1 MSAGRFVSS
10 PGTAMTL
17 AGLAVAATVF
27 WILWG
32 ADSTTRSSHFVSTP
46 QFILWVLILGGLSAV
61 LVLAVWPVT
70 VILWRL
76 VSDLRSR
83 GGLDGPMWF
92 SLAVGWVVYVVLVA
106 FPLYVR
112 QLPWS
117 STIADEVPDGDEWPL
132 WHHELKL
139 TTVTAASLLVA
150 FLTIGGIWFVGI
162 ALARM
167 SSENEEENQPGRFFA
182 LRDDFTVLLA
192 IGGTLLGLSMFA
204 TAALRS
210 AVIAAEPES
219 GYDFGF
225 ILAFGLWFKR
235 FARHCLRAELRGA
248 SQRGFESRRQGAS
261 PAGRHGLK
269 PRRDAREAPRARAT
283 PRAQPDSERH
293 REGRCRHRLTLHWK
307 PDRTLDSG
315 LSSRSSRDDPSSF
328 GGRMTRASR

>member
-1 MSAGRFVSS
+1 
-10 PGTAMTL
+10 MTL

-32 ADSTTRSSHFVSTP
+32 ADSTPRSSDFVSTP
-46 QFILWVLILGGLSAV
+46 QFILWVLILCGLSAV

-70 VILWRL
+70 AILWRL

-92 SLAVGWVVYVVLVA
+92 SLAVGWVVFVALVA
-106 FPLYVR
+106 LPLYVR

-117 STIADEVPDGDEWPL
+117 STIADEVPKGKEWPL

-139 TTVTAASLLVA
+139 TTVTAAALLVA

-167 SSENEEENQPGRFFA
+167 SSENEEENQLARFFS

-192 IGGTLLGLSMFA
+192 IGGTLLGVTMFA

-210 AVIAAEPES
+210 ALIAAEPES

-225 ILAFGLWFKR
+225 ILAFGLWTSGLL
-235 FARHCLRAELRGA
+235 AIACAPSYVALRSAGSSLVDRAHPLPAGMASNLAETL
-248 SQRGFESRRQGAS
+248 EKRQGLERLLGLSLTASVIVRAGAAIAS
-261 PAGRHGLK
+261 PFIGSLIGLLI
-269 PRRDAREAPRARAT
+269 
-283 PRAQPDSERH
+283 PD
-293 REGRCRHRLTLHWK
+293 
-307 PDRTLDSG
+307 
-315 LSSRSSRDDPSSF
+315 
-328 GGRMTRASR
+328 